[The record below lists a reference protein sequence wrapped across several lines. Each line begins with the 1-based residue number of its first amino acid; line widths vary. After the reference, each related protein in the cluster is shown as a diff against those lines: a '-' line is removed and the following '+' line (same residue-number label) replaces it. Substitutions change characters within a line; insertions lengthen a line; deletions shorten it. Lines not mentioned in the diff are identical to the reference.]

1 MLNLLAIF
9 QCMKLNTRISFK
21 YEYVAMGEYC
31 LAEACLSFD
40 ATLFKLRMVNLFFI
54 AESLSHRR
62 KSVEMRKQSKACM
75 TI

>member
-31 LAEACLSFD
+31 LAEAMFIFWYNSFQV
-40 ATLFKLRMVNLFFI
+40 AHGEFI
-54 AESLSHRR
+54 FYCWESF
-62 KSVEMRKQSKACM
+62 
-75 TI
+75 T